1 MGQGQA
7 MGLHR
12 VPSPWGVGKES
23 GSVPIPGA
31 VAPPWKP
38 PRSETPRIQPCSLTV
53 VEVAHVG
60 VVEIG
65 HSLGHGASGTRPR
78 ASAASLAASPTP
90 GRACC
95 VSTQPVSAEPG
106 GPSPPPVGHA
116 QATPPAEFR
125 PLCLAVLGYGVLCL
139 DLAGGPRIGPRMRR
153 PFSSGRGSNPREAEP
168 FCPATCPKPGA
179 SRVTSLGGS

>member
-125 PLCLAVLGYGVLCL
+125 PLCLAVLGYGVLSVWTWPEDRALVLGCEGHFL
-139 DLAGGPRIGPRMRR
+139 PGGGQILG
-153 PFSSGRGSNPREAEP
+153 
-168 FCPATCPKPGA
+168 KPNH
-179 SRVTSLGGS
+179 SVQPPVPNRVQAVSPL